1 MVNVT
6 MHDWWRA
13 MSVPLLV
20 IALAGWPLAHAAPL
34 EPVTLQLKWKHQF
47 QFAGYYAALAQ
58 GYYREAGLEVNIVEA
73 QPDHDPVAAVLSGEA
88 DFGVGAANLLLL
100 RARGEPV
107 VALAVIFQ
115 HSPQMLLARR
125 GSDLNHVHDL
135 NGKRVHIEPGSAEL
149 LAYLRREGIASERLG
164 VMPYNLDV
172 AALIDGQVD
181 AISAYVT
188 DQPFAARQAGLD
200 YLIFSPRAAGI
211 DFYGD
216 NLFTT
221 EAQIEAYPRRVEA
234 FLAASLRGWRYAME
248 HPEEI
253 IELIL
258 AQYSQRHSREHLRY
272 EAEQMQYLIL
282 PVLVELGQMNPGRWR
297 HMAETYA
304 ELGMLPGI
312 LSLKGFL
319 YEANPKVDLRWLYWS
334 LAAALVLVLVG
345 GLIILHIHRLNRDL
359 RREVRERKTAETKF
373 RGLVE
378 QSLVGIYILQEGRFV
393 YVNPKFA
400 EIFGYVVEDIVGR
413 LGPLDLTVQ
422 ADREQVRENLRRRI
436 DSETGGIHY
445 VFGAI
450 RQDGSLI
457 DVEVNGEAVEY
468 EGYPAI
474 VGVALDITEQ
484 KRAQQQLNY
493 LAFYDPLTE
502 LPNRALFFDRFCQL
516 LAQSKR
522 NGTPFALLML
532 DLDGFKAV
540 NDVYGHKTGDAL
552 LVAVGQRLRNCVRE
566 SDTVARM
573 GGDEFVLLLQN
584 VQEAESAPRV
594 AGKIVAALAEPF
606 PLLGHECRVGASI
619 GLCIAPR
626 DGDDME
632 TLLGRADA
640 AMYQS
645 KARGKNTYT
654 CYQPTLKALRPTKMV
669 FLEWSEALCVGVP
682 VIDDQHARL
691 VTLLNRIDDAVKTGQ
706 VEERIMALLDELVAF
721 TRYHFETEE
730 RLMDQYGYAD
740 ALIHQQEHGKLL
752 EDLLSIQSQFDNA
765 SLMLSLQ
772 ALKLW
777 LIKHIIFSDRR
788 LGEVLIASGVL
799 ESQHEQQIQ
808 VGTAHSVAI

>member
-73 QPDHDPVAAVLSGEA
+73 RPDHDPVAAVLSGEA

-125 GSDLNHVHDL
+125 GPDLNHVHDL

-319 YEANPKVDLRWLYWS
+319 YEANPKVDLRWFYWS

-345 GLIILHIHRLNRDL
+345 GVVILHIHRLNRDL

-400 EIFGYVVEDIVGR
+400 EIFGYAVEDIVGR
-413 LGPLDLTVQ
+413 LGLLDLTAQ
-422 ADREQVRENLRRRI
+422 ADREQVRENLCRI
-436 DSETGGIHY
+436 DSETGGIRY
-445 VFGAI
+445 AFSAI

-457 DVEVNGEAVEY
+457 DVEVNEETAEH
-468 EGYPAI
+468 EGHPAI
-474 VGVALDITEQ
+474 VGVVLDITEQ
-484 KRAQQQLNY
+484 RRAQQQLNY

-516 LAQSKR
+516 LAQSQR

-540 NDVYGHKTGDAL
+540 NDAHGHKTGDAL

-584 VQEAESAPRV
+584 VQEAESAPPV
-594 AGKIVAALAEPF
+594 AGKILAALAEPF
-606 PLLGHECRVGASI
+606 PLLGHECWVGASI

-632 TLLGRADA
+632 TLLGHADA

-654 CYQPTLKALRPTKMV
+654 CYQPTLNTLRPAKTAL
-669 FLEWSEALCVGVP
+669 LEWSEALCVGVP
-682 VIDDQHARL
+682 VIDEQHAQL
-691 VTLLNRIDDAVKTGQ
+691 VALLNQVDNDLKTGQ
-706 VEERIMALLDELVAF
+706 DKERIMARLRDLGVF
-721 TRYHFETEE
+721 TRYHFDAEE
-730 RLMDQYGYAD
+730 QLMDQYAYAD
-740 ALIHQQEHGKLL
+740 AVTHQQEHCRLL
-752 EDLLSIQSQFDNA
+752 EDLLSIQSQFDSA
-765 SLMLSLQ
+765 SLTLSLQ
-772 ALKLW
+772 ALKHW
-777 LIKHIIFSDRR
+777 LGHHITHGDRR
-788 LGEVLIASGVL
+788 LAKALIASGVL
-799 ESQHEQQIQ
+799 KSQHEQ
-808 VGTAHSVAI
+808 